1 MTKISVKIINET
13 DSTRNTVLQ
22 FERTQSLQD
31 VRAQLVKEQLMKDGD
46 VFLSDGFAVVKDS
59 EAGTQIESLLATK
72 DATELRLSIRTSAA
86 DLPPAM
92 YSFQRKSEGGK
103 RAFKLKPTLT
113 LAEVRTALGAWLGT
127 EDRFLGR
134 DGSEIA
140 VAEEGDWALKDIA
153 SAEGVVV
160 VQDAVAA
167 KPQEA
172 RPFTFTRSFDEESKS
187 LKLKPEDTLAA
198 ARTALGAW
206 IQKDDHF
213 ADKAGGKVAPDQ
225 EAGWT
230 LGDVEAEKGGVRI
243 LSAKSGKPSVRPG
256 QPGTPSFIDTTR
268 RPPAWGL
275 PDEGSPPDLLKELEV
290 QLNGAEVEVPE
301 LFTSLSLEQV
311 KALYTMLYL
320 NRGLYI
326 GPNPL
331 DMEFTRRSDD
341 APVEYIHENRIM
353 RSAPPNYSACS
364 VTTATASR
372 ILNEFRQRSVHA
384 AKASGSYAGCGI
396 AAEFRHDLEKLQ
408 RQETTD
414 IFLTNQTLV
423 PKVVLLFDRESDL
436 RCAPRFQAAVE
447 KVFETYTS
455 VPQQYEALHRDV
467 FRKFGYFYPCRVT
480 VGGKLQRS
488 MVAKS
493 NAKSDQESLLN
504 EFNFAANG
512 EFETDSGKAKFDVGY
527 SYSDLSQS
535 KHNTLMQLKEQQMI
549 SMGGSSSLALDPKDL
564 AKWTGSVASVKFW
577 AVINNADLVPV
588 LCFLPD
594 ALAQRCATV
603 IEEQARSAVTA
614 RYTVMDMTA
623 FAQVISSKAFEALI

>member
-13 DSTRNTVLQ
+13 DSTKNTVLQ
-22 FERTQSLQD
+22 FEPAQSLQD
-31 VRAQLVKEQLMKDGD
+31 VRAQLAKEQLMKDGD
-46 VFLSDGFAVVKDS
+46 VFLSDGFAVVKDN

-86 DLPPAM
+86 DVPPAM
-92 YSFQRKSEGGK
+92 YSFQRKNEGGK

-113 LAEVRTALGAWLGT
+113 LAEVRTALGAWLGAS
-127 EDRFLGR
+127 DLFLGR

-153 SAEGVVV
+153 SAEGVVAV
-160 VQDAVAA
+160 HDVVAA
-167 KPQEA
+167 KPEEA
-172 RPFTFTRSFDEESKS
+172 RPFTFTRSVDEESKS
-187 LKLKPEDTLAA
+187 LKLKPTDTLAA

-230 LGDVEAEKGGVRI
+230 LGDVEAEKGGVQI

-256 QPGTPSFIDTTR
+256 QPGAPSFVDTTR
-268 RPPAWGL
+268 RPLAWGL
-275 PDEGSPPDLLKELEV
+275 PEEGSPPDLLKELEV
-290 QLNGAEVEVPE
+290 PLNGAEVEVPE
-301 LFTSLSLEQV
+301 LFTSLSIEQV

-320 NRGLYI
+320 NRGLYV
-326 GPNPL
+326 GPDPL
-331 DMEFTRRSDD
+331 DLDFVRRSDD
-341 APVEYIHENRIM
+341 APVVYIHENRIM
-353 RSAPPNYSACS
+353 RSSPPNYSS
-364 VTTATASR
+364 RHVTTATASR
-372 ILNEFRQRSVHA
+372 VLNEFRQRSVHA
-384 AKASGSYAGCGI
+384 AKASGSYAGCGV

-408 RQETTD
+408 RKETTD
-414 IFLTNQTLV
+414 IFLTEQTLV
-423 PKVVLLFDRESDL
+423 PKVILLFDRQDDL

-455 VPQQYEALHRDV
+455 LPQQYEALHRDV

-488 MVAKS
+488 LVS
-493 NAKSDQESLLN
+493 RSDSETDQESLLT

-527 SYSDLSQS
+527 SYSDSSQS
-535 KHNTLMQLKEQQMI
+535 KHSALDQLRSQQME
-549 SMGGSSSLALDPKDL
+549 SVGGSSSLALDPKER
-564 AKWTGSVASVKFW
+564 AKWVGSVASVKFW

>member
-1 MTKISVKIINET
+1 MSRTIQWWEGPTPSASRPPLPACT
-13 DSTRNTVLQ
+13 DSAW
-22 FERTQSLQD
+22 
-31 VRAQLVKEQLMKDGD
+31 RAR
-46 VFLSDGFAVVKDS
+46 
-59 EAGTQIESLLATK
+59 AT
-72 DATELRLSIRTSAA
+72 
-86 DLPPAM
+86 
-92 YSFQRKSEGGK
+92 GCC
-103 RAFKLKPTLT
+103 
-113 LAEVRTALGAWLGT
+113 
-127 EDRFLGR
+127 
-134 DGSEIA
+134 
-140 VAEEGDWALKDIA
+140 
-153 SAEGVVV
+153 
-160 VQDAVAA
+160 
-167 KPQEA
+167 
-172 RPFTFTRSFDEESKS
+172 
-187 LKLKPEDTLAA
+187 
-198 ARTALGAW
+198 
-206 IQKDDHF
+206 
-213 ADKAGGKVAPDQ
+213 
-225 EAGWT
+225 
-230 LGDVEAEKGGVRI
+230 
-243 LSAKSGKPSVRPG
+243 
-256 QPGTPSFIDTTR
+256 
-268 RPPAWGL
+268 
-275 PDEGSPPDLLKELEV
+275 
-290 QLNGAEVEVPE
+290 
-301 LFTSLSLEQV
+301 
-311 KALYTMLYL
+311 
-320 NRGLYI
+320 
-326 GPNPL
+326 
-331 DMEFTRRSDD
+331 
-341 APVEYIHENRIM
+341 
-353 RSAPPNYSACS
+353 ACS

-423 PKVVLLFDRESDL
+423 PKVVLLFDREADL

-455 VPQQYEALHRDV
+455 LPQQYEALHRDV
-467 FRKFGYFYPCRVT
+467 FRRFGYFYPCRVT

-603 IEEQARSAVTA
+603 
-614 RYTVMDMTA
+614 
-623 FAQVISSKAFEALI
+623 

>member
-1 MTKISVKIINET
+1 MPRPWRSNP
-13 DSTRNTVLQ
+13 SR
-22 FERTQSLQD
+22 
-31 VRAQLVKEQLMKDGD
+31 
-46 VFLSDGFAVVKDS
+46 
-59 EAGTQIESLLATK
+59 LL
-72 DATELRLSIRTSAA
+72 R
-86 DLPPAM
+86 
-92 YSFQRKSEGGK
+92 GK
-103 RAFKLKPTLT
+103 
-113 LAEVRTALGAWLGT
+113 
-127 EDRFLGR
+127 
-134 DGSEIA
+134 
-140 VAEEGDWALKDIA
+140 
-153 SAEGVVV
+153 
-160 VQDAVAA
+160 
-167 KPQEA
+167 
-172 RPFTFTRSFDEESKS
+172 
-187 LKLKPEDTLAA
+187 
-198 ARTALGAW
+198 
-206 IQKDDHF
+206 

-256 QPGTPSFIDTTR
+256 QPGAPSFIDTTR

-331 DMEFTRRSDD
+331 DMDFTRRSDD

-423 PKVVLLFDRESDL
+423 PKVVLLFDREADL

>member
-13 DSTRNTVLQ
+13 DSTKNTVLQ
-22 FERTQSLQD
+22 FEPAQSLQD
-31 VRAQLVKEQLMKDGD
+31 VRAQLAKEQLMKDGD
-46 VFLSDGFAVVKDS
+46 VFLSDGFAVVKDN
-59 EAGTQIESLLATK
+59 EAGTRIDSLLATK
-72 DATELRLSIRTSAA
+72 DATELRLWIRTSSA
-86 DLPPAM
+86 DVPPAM
-92 YSFQRKSEGGK
+92 YSFQRKNEGGK

-113 LAEVRTALGAWLGT
+113 LAEVRTALGAWLGAS
-127 EDRFLGR
+127 DLFLGR

-153 SAEGVVV
+153 SAEGVVAV
-160 VQDAVAA
+160 RDVVAA
-167 KPQEA
+167 KPEEA
-172 RPFTFTRSFDEESKS
+172 RPFTFTRSVDEESKS
-187 LKLKPEDTLAA
+187 LKLKPTDTLAA

-230 LGDVEAEKGGVRI
+230 LGDVEAEKGGVQI

-256 QPGTPSFIDTTR
+256 QPGAPSFVDTGR
-268 RPPAWGL
+268 RPLAWGL
-275 PDEGSPPDLLKELEV
+275 PEEGSPPDLLKELEV
-290 QLNGAEVEVPE
+290 PLNGAEVEVPE
-301 LFTSLSLEQV
+301 LFTSLSIEQV

-320 NRGLYI
+320 NRGLYV
-326 GPNPL
+326 GPDPL
-331 DMEFTRRSDD
+331 DLDFVRRSDD
-341 APVEYIHENRIM
+341 APVVYIHENRIM
-353 RSAPPNYSACS
+353 RSSPPNYSS
-364 VTTATASR
+364 RHVTTATASR
-372 ILNEFRQRSVHA
+372 VLNEFRQRSVHA
-384 AKASGSYAGCGI
+384 AKASGSYAGCGV

-408 RQETTD
+408 RKETTD
-414 IFLTNQTLV
+414 IFLTEQTLV
-423 PKVVLLFDRESDL
+423 PKVILLFDRQDDL

-455 VPQQYEALHRDV
+455 LPQQYEALHRDV

-488 MVAKS
+488 LVS
-493 NAKSDQESLLN
+493 RSDSETDQESLLT

-527 SYSDLSQS
+527 SYSDSSQS
-535 KHNTLMQLKEQQMI
+535 KHSALDQLRSQQME
-549 SMGGSSSLALDPKDL
+549 SVGGSSSLALDPKER
-564 AKWTGSVASVKFW
+564 AKWVGSVASVKFW